1 MQIILGWESVFNLT
15 KGNKFSTENKEFSV
29 ILSYVFSVPYQ
40 ELAFTKQRNHVI
52 IYRHNDILS
61 FFVWI
66 YTIS

>member
-1 MQIILGWESVFNLT
+1 MQIILGWESVFNLK

-29 ILSYVFSVPYQ
+29 ILSYVFSDPYQ
-40 ELAFTKQRNHVI
+40 ELAFKKQRNHVI